1 MTSFRVVGCTLPRGQ
16 QSMFAG
22 VQTVKL
28 CQEMSALPFFR
39 SWPEEWPPL
48 FAGVKKDTQTVKG
61 AQ

>member
-1 MTSFRVVGCTLPRGQ
+1 
-16 QSMFAG
+16 MFAG